1 MTATADLGFA
11 AGLAAHGDRVAL
23 VSPDGTAISYR
34 ELDDRVAAATDRL
47 GPVRRLVLLAV
58 RNDVDSLVAY
68 LAALRGG
75 HPVLLTSPTQVD
87 ALTSAYDPDVVVDG
101 RWTEHRTGTAHEL
114 HPDLALLLSTSG
126 STGSPKL
133 VRLSADNLAANA
145 EAIAEYL
152 DLRATDRSITSL
164 PMHYCYGLSVVNSN
178 LLRGAGLVLTDRSVV
193 DPEFWA
199 VVREH
204 GVTGLH
210 GVPHTFDLLDRVGFE
225 RLDLPSLR
233 YVTQAGGRLA
243 PDSVRRFARLGER
256 RGWRLFVMYGQT
268 EATARMAYL
277 PPELAR
283 DHPSSIGV
291 PIPGGEFD
299 IAADGELVYR
309 GPNVM
314 LGYAHRPADLALGR
328 TTGELRTG
336 DLARRTPEGLYE
348 VVGRKN
354 RFVKLFGL
362 RIDLDRVERVLAE
375 DGFESACAG
384 TDDGLVVAVR
394 GAVRRV
400 DRLVRERCGLPGASV
415 RVVRVGEF
423 PRLPNGKVDYAA
435 VARLGRPPAPEDGS
449 VRQVFASALG
459 VSDVPDDATFVDL
472 GGDSLSY
479 VRTSVALERVLGP
492 LPEDWP
498 TTPVAELEGRRAPVS
513 SRMPSVEMNIVLR
526 ALAIV
531 LVVGSHIEFFD
542 ITGGAHLLLVIAG
555 WNFAR
560 FVLPM
565 PGRML
570 RSAALIAAPAVL
582 WLAYRAAVTD
592 DVTVVNVVLV
602 NNFVGTGAVGYWFVE
617 VVVHA
622 LVVFALLFAVPF
634 MRRVERAHGFL
645 TALAFLGVSLLLRIG
660 FDASS
665 SFAERNM
672 TTLGAVWFFVL
683 GWLVQRAGTRW
694 QKALVLVLAFLL
706 IPDTF
711 DDPAR
716 EAVVWVGLVLLLGVA
731 RVRLPKPVVA
741 VVTLLAGASLYIYLT
756 HYAVFPA
763 LLDHLPLPLV
773 VVASLAVGVV
783 VWQVGGRYQQAAA
796 RWCRRVFA
804 EPARVKGRR

>member
-23 VSPDGTAISYR
+23 VAPDGTAISYR
-34 ELDDRVAAATDRL
+34 ELDDRVAAAADRL
-47 GPVRRLVLLAV
+47 GAVRRLVLLAV

-75 HPVLLTSPTQVD
+75 HPVLLTAPTQVD
-87 ALTSAYDPDVVVDG
+87 VLTSAYDPDVVVDG

-133 VRLSADNLAANA
+133 VRLSSDNLAANA

-164 PMHYCYGLSVVNSN
+164 PVHYCYGLSVVNSN

-225 RLDLPSLR
+225 QMDLPSLR

-243 PDSVRRFARLGER
+243 PESVRRFARLGAD

-277 PPELAR
+277 PPELACA
-283 DHPSSIGV
+283 HPSAIGV

-348 VVGRKN
+348 VIGRKN

-375 DGFESACAG
+375 EGVESACAG

-394 GAVRRV
+394 GGVRRV
-400 DRLVRERCGLPGASV
+400 DRLVRDRCGLPGASV
-415 RVVRVGEF
+415 RVVRVGEV

-435 VARLGRPPAPEDGS
+435 VARLGRVPALEGGS
-449 VRQVFASALG
+449 VRTVFASVLG
-459 VSDVPDDATFVDL
+459 VSDVPDHATFVDL

-479 VRTSVALERVLGP
+479 VQASVALERVLGP
-492 LPEDWP
+492 LPADWH
-498 TTPVAELEGRRAPVS
+498 TTPVAELEGGRAPVS

-526 ALAIV
+526 AIAIV

-560 FVLPM
+560 FVLPLSS
-565 PGRML
+565 RMV
-570 RSAALIAAPAVL
+570 RSAALIAAPAAL
-582 WLAYRAAVTD
+582 WLGYRAAVTD
-592 DVTVVNVVLV
+592 DVTVVNVLLV

-622 LVVFALLFAVPF
+622 LVAFAVLFAVPF
-634 MRRVERAHGFL
+634 VRRAERAHGFL
-645 TALAFLGVSLLLRIG
+645 TALVFLGASLLLRIG
-660 FDASS
+660 FDDSS

-672 TTLGAVWFFVL
+672 TTLGAAWFFVL

-694 QKALVLVLAFLL
+694 QKAVVLVLAFLL
-706 IPDTF
+706 IPDTL

-731 RVRLPKPVVA
+731 RVRLPKAVVA
-741 VVTLLAGASLYIYLT
+741 LVTLLAGASLHIYLI
-756 HYAVFPA
+756 HYAVYPP
-763 LLDHLPLPLV
+763 LLDHLPRLLV
-773 VVASLAVGVV
+773 VVASLAAGVLA
-783 VWQVGGRYQQAAA
+783 WQAAGRYQRSAA
-796 RWCRRVFA
+796 RWCRRVLS
-804 EPARVKGRR
+804 EPARSRRR